1 LEHWWGQ
8 RVSAVALVALT
19 VWLAISL
26 LSISGFDYE
35 NVRTWMSRGWNAV
48 LMILLILVA
57 AHHSY
62 LGLRV
67 VVEDYVSTVGRRTV
81 TVVALRFAHG
91 FLAAGG
97 VFAVLEVSL
106 GAA

>member
-8 RVSAVALVALT
+8 RVSAVALAMLT
-19 VWLAISL
+19 VWLAICL

-35 NVRTWMSRGWNAV
+35 NVRTWMSRGWNAM

-67 VVEDYVSTVGRRTV
+67 VVEDYVSMVGRRTV
-81 TVVALRFAHG
+81 TVVTLRFAHG
-91 FLAAGG
+91 LLAAGG

-106 GAA
+106 AAG